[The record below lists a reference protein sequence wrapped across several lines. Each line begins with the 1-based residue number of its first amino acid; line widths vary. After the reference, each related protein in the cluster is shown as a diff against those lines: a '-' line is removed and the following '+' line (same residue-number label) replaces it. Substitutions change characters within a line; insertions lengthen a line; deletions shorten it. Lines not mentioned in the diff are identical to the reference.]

1 MKKAAI
7 DRELKRSVR
16 QAFAVPE
23 PEGRQAFMKKLD
35 KRERCVIGRTQFFLI
50 QLSYIRKRIWTAS
63 ALLFGAAVAA
73 AYTFQKSTA
82 AGDMDQVLLWC
93 ISAVTPFLVLLSVA
107 EAGRSASCGMRELE
121 MSTRYHLPEIY
132 LARMFFL
139 GCGNAIEFLIAV
151 ILLRNAGQESVFMT
165 SIYLLVPYLLTISLS
180 LWVAGRLESS
190 HMMFGVLVSA
200 CTVAVTYVLLWGAN
214 AQIYDAGYEDM
225 WLLVFAAIC
234 YFAVKQLSGE
244 KKAWEEIIC
253 S

>member
-73 AYTFQKSTA
+73 AYTFQKSA

-165 SIYLLVPYLLTISLS
+165 FIYLLVPYLLTISLS
-180 LWVAGRLESS
+180 LWVAGRLEGSYA
-190 HMMFGVLVSA
+190 MPGVMVSA
-200 CTVAVTYVLLWGAN
+200 CTVAAAYVLLWGAN
-214 AQIYDAGYEDM
+214 AKIYDAGYEDV
-225 WLLVFAAIC
+225 WLLVFAALC
-234 YFAVKQLSGE
+234 YLAAKQFSGE
-244 KKAWEEIIC
+244 KKTWEEIIC
-253 S
+253 N

>member
-23 PEGRQAFMKKLD
+23 PEGRQAFRKKLD

-50 QLSYIRKRIWTAS
+50 QLSYIRKRIWAAS

-73 AYTFQKSTA
+73 AYTFQKSAA

-93 ISAVTPFLVLLSVA
+93 ISAVMPFLALLAVV
-107 EAGRSASCGMRELE
+107 ETGRSASCGMRELE

-132 LARMFFL
+132 LARMLFL
-139 GCGNAIEFLIAV
+139 GCGNAIELLASV
-151 ILLRNAGQESVFMT
+151 ILLKNAGRGSVFMVA
-165 SIYLLVPYLLTISLS
+165 IYLLVPYLLTITLS
-180 LWVAGRLESS
+180 LWVAGRLEGGHTMVSA
-190 HMMFGVLVSA
+190 MVSA
-200 CTVAVTYVLLWGAN
+200 CTVAATYVLLWGAN
-214 AQIYDAGYEDM
+214 ARIYDAGYEDM